1 MISLYDILEASN
13 GQLFGEPA
21 AQIFTG
27 FCLDSRQAK
36 SAQLYV
42 ALRTDRGDTHQY
54 MQEAIE
60 NGVLGLLC
68 TNPPEFPTEGI
79 SVILV
84 KDTEAAMMAW
94 ANFVLRKFGTQV
106 VGVAGTSG
114 KTVTVDLIQRVLSVR
129 YNVHRGE
136 SGAVDGRLAL
146 PMTLARLHPEH
157 RIVVL
162 ELSATQPGEMAQ
174 MVDTIAPDVGVLTHT
189 GFAHT
194 DYFGSPEQIT
204 QELGVLLE
212 RLAPNSLAVL
222 NFDEEGIAELIAR
235 TKARVTT
242 VGIDQFGADIMAY
255 NVVIGPT
262 GTGFDLRHKNDKFV
276 GRFVTLLGKQQLY
289 HLLAALAVGIYY
301 NVPIEDGLKALSNVK
316 PLPGRMNPLVGI
328 NDCMLVDDSYSANPQ
343 STLAALDWLR
353 EATRDTQQRTLFI
366 MSDMDHLG
374 ELSKRGHRMV
384 GIQAAEFVDMII
396 TEGTDAAVVGRSALD
411 QGIDPKRVIV
421 TYGVEDTI
429 AAAKRCQLTSND
441 VVLVKGGPSA
451 RMELVVKA
459 LLKDPQDSAHLVRHE
474 FHEEETAFQPS
485 RPSWLEL
492 DMDALAGN
500 VQAAKEIVGAD
511 VTLMAVVKADA
522 YGHGAV
528 QTSSTALLNGADYL
542 GVASM
547 AEAVELRDAGI
558 TAPILVLSYT
568 PVYAVRQ
575 AIRHH
580 IAVALYDQ
588 DMARAYDRAARE
600 LGGKLRVHV
609 KVDTGMGRL
618 GVPSADSMVFFR
630 HVTTMHHLE
639 IEGIYTHFSAADS
652 DPDYTAEQVREF
664 RSVLKP
670 LRASGFE
677 FKYRHAAN
685 SAGTLA
691 SKDNHFNMARVGIAL
706 YGISPFADKPLP
718 AKFRPVM
725 TWKTVVAQVRKLP
738 PNHPVGYGNTYRTQG
753 EERIAIL
760 PIGYADGLRRS
771 PKSWGEVLIHG
782 QRAPLVGRVSMEKVA
797 VNVSHIQAVSIG
809 DEVVLLGTQGD
820 DAITAEEV
828 ARRWDTIPYE
838 VVTSILA
845 RVPRR

>member
-1 MISLYDILEASN
+1 
-13 GQLFGEPA
+13 
-21 AQIFTG
+21 
-27 FCLDSRQAK
+27 
-36 SAQLYV
+36 
-42 ALRTDRGDTHQY
+42 
-54 MQEAIE
+54 
-60 NGVLGLLC
+60 
-68 TNPPEFPTEGI
+68 
-79 SVILV
+79 
-84 KDTEAAMMAW
+84 
-94 ANFVLRKFGTQV
+94 
-106 VGVAGTSG
+106 
-114 KTVTVDLIQRVLSVR
+114 
-129 YNVHRGE
+129 
-136 SGAVDGRLAL
+136 
-146 PMTLARLHPEH
+146 
-157 RIVVL
+157 
-162 ELSATQPGEMAQ
+162 
-174 MVDTIAPDVGVLTHT
+174 
-189 GFAHT
+189 
-194 DYFGSPEQIT
+194 
-204 QELGVLLE
+204 
-212 RLAPNSLAVL
+212 
-222 NFDEEGIAELIAR
+222 
-235 TKARVTT
+235 
-242 VGIDQFGADIMAY
+242 
-255 NVVIGPT
+255 
-262 GTGFDLRHKNDKFV
+262 
-276 GRFVTLLGKQQLY
+276 
-289 HLLAALAVGIYY
+289 
-301 NVPIEDGLKALSNVK
+301 
-316 PLPGRMNPLVGI
+316 
-328 NDCMLVDDSYSANPQ
+328 
-343 STLAALDWLR
+343 
-353 EATRDTQQRTLFI
+353 
-366 MSDMDHLG
+366 
-374 ELSKRGHRMV
+374 
-384 GIQAAEFVDMII
+384 
-396 TEGTDAAVVGRSALD
+396 
-411 QGIDPKRVIV
+411 
-421 TYGVEDTI
+421 
-429 AAAKRCQLTSND
+429 
-441 VVLVKGGPSA
+441 
-451 RMELVVKA
+451 
-459 LLKDPQDSAHLVRHE
+459 
-474 FHEEETAFQPS
+474 
-485 RPSWLEL
+485 
-492 DMDALAGN
+492 
-500 VQAAKEIVGAD
+500 
-511 VTLMAVVKADA
+511 
-522 YGHGAV
+522 
-528 QTSSTALLNGADYL
+528 
-542 GVASM
+542 M

-630 HVTTMHHLE
+630 HVTTMRHLE